1 MKNIKLAKGETME
14 NKEDVIEIINGAKCQ
29 KVIETDDGEISIWVP
44 IEKIEYH
51 EETYKERKQRQLKVL
66 QDLVDEIMK
75 YRTKRQLNEED
86 YDGQNPVLDVLF
98 ELIDEILDDKNA
110 WDPPK
115 YTFEKTPDGLV
126 LKEIETK

>member
-1 MKNIKLAKGETME
+1 MKNIKLVKGETMD
-14 NKEDVIEIINGAKCQ
+14 NKEDVIEIINGAKCK
-29 KVIETDDGEISIWVP
+29 KVIESNDGEISIWVP

-66 QDLVDEIMK
+66 LDIVGELLK
-75 YRTKRQLNEED
+75 HKKKQLNAKD
-86 YDGQNPVLDVLF
+86 YDGQNPDLDVLF